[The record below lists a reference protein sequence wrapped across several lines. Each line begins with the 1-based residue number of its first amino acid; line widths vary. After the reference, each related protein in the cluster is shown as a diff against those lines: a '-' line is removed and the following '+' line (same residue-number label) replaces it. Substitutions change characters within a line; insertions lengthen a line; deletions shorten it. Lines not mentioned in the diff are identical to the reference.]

1 MKPAT
6 LLKVTL
12 LHGCFSHILNC
23 ANYTKSRNAWHIYK
37 IVDFDCLFENE
48 RNFFILQF
56 CQKHY
61 RVFQKVALLEI

>member
-12 LHGCFSHILNC
+12 LHGCFSRILNC

-56 CQKHY
+56 CQKH